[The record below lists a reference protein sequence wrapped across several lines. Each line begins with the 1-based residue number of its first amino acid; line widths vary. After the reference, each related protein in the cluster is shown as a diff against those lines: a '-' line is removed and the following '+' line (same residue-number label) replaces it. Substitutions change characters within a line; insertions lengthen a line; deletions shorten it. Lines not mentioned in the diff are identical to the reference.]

1 MPLAR
6 DRDPRGLGVE
16 PLLDLPPGLRGRL
29 GAIED
34 AGVRHK
40 ANERDE
46 RLPRQTDATGTGEP
60 GVEPATSWLVLFEF
74 ANVRV
79 DEDVRIDEDQE
90 NASSSALASVSAT
103 LSTS

>member
-1 MPLAR
+1 MPLGG
-6 DRDPRGLGVE
+6 DRDPCRLGVE

-29 GAIED
+29 RAFEN
-34 AGVRHK
+34 AGVRNE

-46 RLPRQTDATGTGEP
+46 RLPRQADAAGIGKP
-60 GVEPATSWLVLFEF
+60 CVEPATSRFVLLEIT
-74 ANVRV
+74 NVRV

-90 NASSSALASVSAT
+90 NASSSALARVSAT